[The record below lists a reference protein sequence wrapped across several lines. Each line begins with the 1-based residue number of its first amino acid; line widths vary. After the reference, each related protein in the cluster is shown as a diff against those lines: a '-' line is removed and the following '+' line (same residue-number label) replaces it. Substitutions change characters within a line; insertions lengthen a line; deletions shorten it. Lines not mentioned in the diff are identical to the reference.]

1 MCVTL
6 RNAVEVLDHRA
17 ERTTVIGHTRTRHHI
32 GNLSPGD
39 WWFPGPDPLPH
50 TVTAVRR
57 RDGHIVLTDQFGIGY
72 PYPTDVVIATA
83 VPDPRLTLGPT
94 RAA

>member
-17 ERTTVIGHTRTRHHI
+17 ERKPVIGHTRTRHHI

-57 RDGHIVLTDQFGIGY
+57 RDGHIVLTDQFGGSY
-72 PYPTDVVIATA
+72 SHPCDAVLPTA
-83 VPDPRLTLGPT
+83 VRDPRVPRGDI
-94 RAA
+94 